1 MKLHVGNVSVS
12 STEADLWRAF
22 ERCGAVAS
30 VNIVTS
36 RATGSRLGFAFVEMQ
51 NEGEAQEAILALD
64 GSDLGGRRITVKEAR
79 NDLPIPPPRGH

>member
-1 MKLHVGNVSVS
+1 MKIRIGNISVS
-12 STEADLWRAF
+12 STEAELRRAF

-51 NEGEAQEAILALD
+51 DEDEAQGAIQALH
-64 GSDLGGRRITVKEAR
+64 GTDLGGRSIRVEDAR
-79 NDLPIPPPRGH
+79 SFSMPPARGH

>member
-1 MKLHVGNVSVS
+1 MKIHVGNVSVS

-36 RATGSRLGFAFVEMQ
+36 HATGSRLGFAFVEMDD
-51 NEGEAQEAILALD
+51 EGEALQAIHTLD
-64 GSDLGGRRITVKEAR
+64 GTDLGGRSITVKGASR
-79 NDLPIPPPRGH
+79 SVSIPPPRAH

>member
-1 MKLHVGNVSVS
+1 MRIHVGNVSVS

-36 RATGSRLGFAFVEMQ
+36 QATGSRLGFAFVEMDD
-51 NEGEAQEAILALD
+51 EAEALEAILALD
-64 GSDLGGRRITVKEAR
+64 GADVGGLRITVREAPGR
-79 NDLPIPPPRGH
+79 LPIPPPRGH